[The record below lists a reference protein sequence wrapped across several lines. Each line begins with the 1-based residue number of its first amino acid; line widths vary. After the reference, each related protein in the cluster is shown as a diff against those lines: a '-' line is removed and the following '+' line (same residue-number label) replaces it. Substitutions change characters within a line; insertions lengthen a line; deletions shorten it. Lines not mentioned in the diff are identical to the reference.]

1 MINRRPLPPSP
12 YELSSDEPA
21 DLGPDEEPADLG
33 PDDEAV
39 VAARDAAMLEL
50 ATRGLSVW
58 RLLALWLAAG
68 VAVLGWA
75 ALGLASDS
83 FEQGGLGALSGLV
96 GLVLGALFL
105 LPASIGIA
113 VWVST
118 GREIRDRLDDWADV
132 GAELVTDERLR
143 AERRCAGWLLSSA
156 ALCGYGVW
164 TLLNAGGAAESV
176 TVGQML
182 YAYGLAATVL
192 LAGVLGFVRAAGH
205 LRWSGRLL
213 RPVSG
218 RGRGGAH
225 R

>member
-1 MINRRPLPPSP
+1 MINRRPLPPPP
-12 YELSSDEPA
+12 YDPSSDEPA
-21 DLGPDEEPADLG
+21 NLG

-83 FEQGGLGALSGLV
+83 FEQGGLGALAGLV
-96 GLVLGALFL
+96 GLALGALFL

-113 VWVST
+113 IWVST

-132 GAELVTDERLR
+132 GPDLVTDERLR
-143 AERRCAGWLLSSA
+143 AERRCLGWLLSSA
-156 ALCGYGVW
+156 ALCALGVGA
-164 TLLNAGGAAESV
+164 LLHAGDAAESV
-176 TVGQML
+176 TVGQMV
-182 YAYGLAATVL
+182 YAYGLAVTVL
-192 LAGVLGFVRAAGH
+192 LAGVLGAVRAAGH
-205 LRWSGRLL
+205 QRWSGRLL
-213 RPVSG
+213 RAVPV